1 MITKISKLDKVGK
14 FSSIDQER
22 DFKYGGKGQNCNIIF
37 GFNGSG
43 KTTLSN
49 AISFFADNSFISEE
63 EKKEI
68 FDDIKN
74 EDNSVAELSL
84 QGNSNIKYPA
94 NNVHSKNF
102 YIFNSNF
109 VATHVF
115 NGTKGRLKRFSNIG
129 GEIKNKEIDTINQ
142 QIETLDEERKKL
154 DSENKKF
161 DEKHEEITKEKSKG
175 FGKTL
180 TDKNKRLQTQDLS
193 NVQLSNSTIEELE
206 TKLSSLSADY
216 ELSKKQ
222 DDLNTDLEELRQLT
236 FDTFSLDI
244 ENVDENILSKN
255 IQQLSKDVLE
265 KKITEIQNLFSDE
278 QHQQSV
284 ERWFKYGKDVLEK
297 VSEHKGKNC
306 PICNTDI
313 SNRLNLLLQDY
324 QGYFDESYE
333 KFISEL
339 KTKTDEV
346 ASAISLLDQ
355 YEKNAEK
362 LDKLFTK
369 YEKLLSQLV
378 FEKFDFSIVKNDLT
392 TLEKALKAKNDN
404 IQSVLSK
411 PTDVSDNLTKLNNAL
426 TKLQNLKTGILS
438 VLESKK
444 LNTHTIEGNIRQTY
458 NEIIVLE
465 FNNLD
470 NTGALEKYRNNKK
483 RISVIVESKS
493 EGLPFLKDKLREE
506 LKRLKAESK
515 SISTYLVKMGID
527 HFDID
532 INENEEDENIVIKYK
547 NSTNDK
553 NKLKNCLSDGEK
565 TALAFAYF
573 LSKFENEINTPEKV
587 KDSVVVIDDPIS
599 SLDDNRLYSTAH
611 LIWRNFEEVKQLVV
625 LSHNFLFLKFFNSF
639 YCGKANCL
647 FLDGEK
653 ITDLPDELK
662 NFETPYFYMLKTII
676 EFLDQNNQNVNYNE
690 AKRYLPNFIRRVLE
704 TFLSFKFSRTV
715 NKAGGHRSPGLNEFD
730 ENIDN
735 TDMEDEIKKALKDK
749 IAEINRIADAHSHG
763 NAHHTQE
770 NFYISEADLKTLSQN
785 AISVIETMDNLHK
798 TCFVKPESE
807 KS

>member
-1 MITKISKLDKVGK
+1 MIRKILKLVKIGK
-14 FSSIDQER
+14 FSSISQER
-22 DFKYGGKGQNCNIIF
+22 DFKYGGKGQNCNIVF

-49 AISFFADNSFISEE
+49 TFSLFADNSFISEE
-63 EKKEI
+63 EKKDI

-74 EDNSVAELSL
+74 DDNSVVELSL

-94 NNVHSKNF
+94 NRIYSKNF

-115 NGTKGRLKRFSNIG
+115 NGTKGRLKKFLNIS
-129 GEIKNKEIDTINQ
+129 GEIKNKEIDSINQ
-142 QIETLDEERKKL
+142 QIKTLDEEMEKL
-154 DSENKKF
+154 RIENKKF
-161 DEKHEEITKEKSKG
+161 NEKYEEITKEKSKR

-180 TDKNKRLQTQDLS
+180 NEKKRLTTQDLS
-193 NVQLSNSTIEELE
+193 NVQLSNSTIEKLE
-206 TKLSSLSADY
+206 SNISSLSADY
-216 ELSKKQ
+216 ELSRKQ
-222 DDLNTDLEELRQLT
+222 DDLNVDLGELRQLT
-236 FDTFSLDI
+236 FDPVTFDFDRI
-244 ENVDENILSKN
+244 DEILAKN
-255 IQQLSKDVLE
+255 IQQLSKEVLE
-265 KKITEIQNLFSDE
+265 KKITEIQSLFSDE
-278 QHQQSV
+278 LRQQSV

-297 VSEHKGKNC
+297 ITEHKGKNC

-313 SNRLNLLLQDY
+313 SNRFDLLLKDY
-324 QGYFDESYE
+324 RGYFDESYE
-333 KFISEL
+333 NFILEL
-339 KTKTDEV
+339 KTKTDEI
-346 ASAISLLDQ
+346 SAVITLLDQ

-362 LDKLFTK
+362 LDKLFAK
-369 YEKLLSQLV
+369 YEKLLDQLL
-378 FEKFDFSIVKNDLT
+378 FEEFDFSTIKNDFT
-392 TLEKALKAKNDN
+392 ALEKVLKAKNDN
-404 IQSVLSK
+404 IQSDLNK
-411 PTDVSDNLTKLNNAL
+411 PASISDNLTKLNE
-426 TKLQNLKTGILS
+426 TIMKFQNLKTSILS
-438 VLESKK
+438 ILESKK
-444 LNTHTIEGNIRQTY
+444 LNADTIEKNIRQTY

-465 FNNLD
+465 FNNFD
-470 NTGALEKYRNNKK
+470 KSGTLEKYRNNNK
-483 RISVIVESKS
+483 RISVIEESNS

-506 LKRLKAESK
+506 LKKLKAESK

-532 INENEEDENIVIKYK
+532 INENEQDENIVIKYK

-573 LSKFENEINTPEKV
+573 LSKFENEINTPAKV

-611 LIWRNFEEVKQLVV
+611 LIRRNFEEVNQLIV

-639 YCGKANCL
+639 CCGEANCL

-653 ITDLPDELK
+653 ITDLPDELE
-662 NFETPYFYMLKTII
+662 NFETPYFYMLKSII
-676 EFLDQNNQNVNYNE
+676 DFLDQSKKNVNYNE

-715 NKAGGHRSPGLNEFD
+715 NRVGGHRSPGLHEFD
-730 ENIDN
+730 KNIDN
-735 TDMEDEIKKALKDK
+735 TDMEDKIKKELKDK
-749 IAEINRIADAHSHG
+749 IAEINGIANAHSHG

-770 NFYISEADLKTLSQN
+770 NFYIFEADLKTLSQN

-798 TCFVKPESE
+798 TCFVKIQE
-807 KS
+807 